1 MLTAMIPVCSLA
13 ITSELGRCDRINAAP
28 YSRCESN
35 LATRSLY
42 DERPTYLAGTAT
54 GGGIGSG

>member
-13 ITSELGRCDRINAAP
+13 ITPELGRCDRINAAP

-35 LATRSLY
+35 LATRS
-42 DERPTYLAGTAT
+42 
-54 GGGIGSG
+54 SV